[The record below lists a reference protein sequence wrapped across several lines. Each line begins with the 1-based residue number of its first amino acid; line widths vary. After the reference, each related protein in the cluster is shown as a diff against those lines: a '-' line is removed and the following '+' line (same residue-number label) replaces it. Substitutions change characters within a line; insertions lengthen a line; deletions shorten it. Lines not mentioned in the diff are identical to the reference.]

1 MPHLQNVMKFEIFV
15 ELSFFNFP
23 SWSNKHITTVSKIAQ
38 NWKILI
44 FFKIVLY
51 VACDKMLRIHVSAMN
66 LVKKK
71 SSFPID
77 FRINGEI
84 F

>member
-1 MPHLQNVMKFEIFV
+1 MPLLQNVMKLEIFV

-23 SWSNKHITTVSKIAQ
+23 SWSNKHSSTVSKIAQ

-44 FFKIVLY
+44 FLKIVLH
-51 VACDKMLRIHVSAMN
+51 VPCDKRIEFMSQIYEFSI
-66 LVKKK
+66 KK
-71 SSFPID
+71 SSFPTD